1 MHNLRQLM
9 RPLMALLGYPPE
21 LRDLGPTCA
30 NSCAG
35 EAARKTTSATRNQ
48 GRAWCDS
55 TEHHMSQDIK
65 GSVRSCW

>member
-9 RPLMALLGYPPE
+9 RPLMALPGYPPE

-35 EAARKTTSATRNQ
+35 EAARKTKTT
-48 GRAWCDS
+48 
-55 TEHHMSQDIK
+55 
-65 GSVRSCW
+65 